1 MSKVS
6 LAAVTRHQLEHARA
20 ATSGRSAESLYSGH
34 EKVLRQTVIALTAGR
49 KLDEHESPG
58 DATLQV
64 LQGRIV
70 LHAGDV
76 SWPGRTGDLLI
87 IPPERHW
94 VEAVEDAVFLMTVAK
109 RA

>member
-6 LAAVTRHQLEHARA
+6 LQAVMRHQLEHARR

-34 EKVLRQTVIALTAGR
+34 EKVLRQTVIALVAGR

-64 LQGRIV
+64 LEGRII

-76 SWPGRTGDLLI
+76 SWPGRTGDFLI
-87 IPPERHW
+87 IPKERHS
-94 VEAVEDAVFLMTVAK
+94 VESVEDAVFLLTVAK
-109 RA
+109 